1 MNGRKNVVGLAFAH
15 HCILRQS
22 STLIVHLYFSSSL
35 SFMFFWRPKERKAP
49 APAKHCLRRILAA
62 LVDKSS
68 SKLGILLTGTRIHNS
83 LLLTSRKRH
92 PSVGCYLP
100 QTAVRSSIGDKT
112 TRFSRNNSIAYMHR
126 SDIFYPVSDACP
138 AVCCD
143 FDGAGFSFIL
153 PLYTIFRELSF

>member
-15 HCILRQS
+15 HCILLQS

-49 APAKHCLRRILAA
+49 APAKSVITAFCSGVA
-62 LVDKSS
+62 
-68 SKLGILLTGTRIHNS
+68 G
-83 LLLTSRKRH
+83 RH

-143 FDGAGFSFIL
+143 FDGAGFSLIL
-153 PLYTIFRELSF
+153 PLYT

>member
-1 MNGRKNVVGLAFAH
+1 MDKHINQQSRKEDFCEWSQKRCRSRFRSPLH
-15 HCILRQS
+15 
-22 STLIVHLYFSSSL
+22 STAVLNLNYSL
-35 SFMFFWRPKERKAP
+35 VFFFKSFFYV
-49 APAKHCLRRILAA
+49 LLAA
-62 LVDKSS
+62 KRTKSP
-68 SKLGILLTGTRIHNS
+68 GTGKISHNS

-143 FDGAGFSFIL
+143 FDGAGFI
-153 PLYTIFRELSF
+153 